1 MFCGDR
7 SWFGEY
13 NNMFVV
19 RFEYEKS
26 VFNIGKQKRNEDNEK
41 FAILKS
47 NAKICEIKIEEKCM
61 RN

>member
-7 SWFGEY
+7 SRFGEY

-26 VFNIGKQKRNEDNEK
+26 VFNIRKQKRSEDNEK

-47 NAKICEIKIEEKCM
+47 NAK
-61 RN
+61 N